1 MIPYSFHPDAEA
13 DLEGAASFY
22 ESRMEGLGRSF
33 AAEVDCAISL
43 IRERP
48 DVGSPVWS
56 TCRRVLVH
64 RFPYSIIYKHDA
76 GSVLIF
82 AIAHQ
87 RRRPESWQRRT

>member
-1 MIPYSFHPDAEA
+1 LIPYSFHPDAEA
-13 DLEGAASFY
+13 EFEHAASFY

-33 AAEVDCAISL
+33 TAEIERAISL

-48 DVGSPVWS
+48 DVGSPVWL

-82 AIAHQ
+82 TIAHQ
-87 RRRPESWQRRT
+87 RRRPESRQRRT